1 MDLRDL
7 EIISRIIS
15 NKDIKSYKDFISLYK
30 EKKEEFIREC
40 FFQPSKE
47 ELLWYIFRA

>member
-1 MDLRDL
+1 MNLKNLDMILK
-7 EIISRIIS
+7 IIY
-15 NKDIKSYKDFISLYK
+15 KEGIKSYKDFMSLYK